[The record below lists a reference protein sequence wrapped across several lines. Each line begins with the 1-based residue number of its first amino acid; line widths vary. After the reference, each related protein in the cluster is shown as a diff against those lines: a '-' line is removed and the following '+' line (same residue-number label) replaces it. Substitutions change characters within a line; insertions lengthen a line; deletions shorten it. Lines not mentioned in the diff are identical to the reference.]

1 MHADFL
7 RIQMDQE
14 ISVEVPLHFI
24 NEDNCIGVRQ
34 GGGNISHNMTSLEI
48 TCLPGDLP
56 EYIEVDVA
64 DVEIGGSI
72 HMSELTLQRGLV
84 IPSLPLGLDHDHVVV
99 SVNAP
104 KRVEEIEEF
113 DDAPAAADDADPDA
127 EIGDDE
133 DSSGDE

>member
-1 MHADFL
+1 
-7 RIQMDQE
+7 
-14 ISVEVPLHFI
+14 
-24 NEDNCIGVRQ
+24 
-34 GGGNISHNMTSLEI
+34 EI

-64 DVEIGGSI
+64 EVEVGGSI
-72 HMSELTLQRGLV
+72 HMSKLTLPQGLV
-84 IPSLPLGLDHDHVVV
+84 IPSLQLGPDHDHVVV

-127 EIGDDE
+127 ETGDDE